1 MQRQRRKIFK
11 VSPHRRHGGTI
22 ATMKE
27 PILEVVNVSYSYKT
41 ERGPIPVLKDISFSV
56 HYHEF
61 VSIVAPTGTGKTTLL
76 RIIAGLRK
84 PDSGK
89 VLLMGEEVRGP
100 TPKLAMIF
108 QDFALFPWLTA
119 LENVELALMHR
130 RDLNKEVKR
139 KIARKYLALVGLEGF
154 EDYYPRELSGGMK
167 QRVAIAR
174 ALAAQ
179 PVVLLMDEPFANLDA
194 ITAEGLR
201 SEVYNM
207 VFNEESTVKA
217 IVMVSHNLE
226 EVVELSDKVIILGG
240 KPAGIIA
247 EVDVELPRPRNT
259 RDAEFQDYL
268 DRLYSLLSI
277 SLRT

>member
-1 MQRQRRKIFK
+1 M
-11 VSPHRRHGGTI
+11 
-22 ATMKE
+22 
-27 PILEVVNVSYSYKT
+27 
-41 ERGPIPVLKDISFSV
+41 PVLKEVSFKV
-56 HYHEF
+56 YAQEF
-61 VSIVAPTGTGKTTLL
+61 VSIVAPTGTGKSTLL
-76 RIIAGLRK
+76 RIIAGLRR
-84 PDSGK
+84 PDKGR

-130 RDLNKEVKR
+130 KDLSKESRREMAK
-139 KIARKYLALVGLEGF
+139 KYLELVGLGGF

-201 SEVYNM
+201 SEIYSM
-207 VFNEESTVKA
+207 IFNEESTVKA
-217 IVMVSHNLE
+217 IIMVSHNLE
-226 EVVELSDKVIILGG
+226 EVVELSDKVLILGG
-240 KPAGIIA
+240 KPATIIS
-247 EVDVELPRPRNT
+247 EVPINLPRPRNS
-259 RDAEFQDYL
+259 RDPEFQDYL
-268 DRLYSLLSI
+268 DRLYSILSMSI
-277 SLRT
+277 RGFV

>member
-1 MQRQRRKIFK
+1 M
-11 VSPHRRHGGTI
+11 
-22 ATMKE
+22 
-27 PILEVVNVSYSYKT
+27 LEVVNVSYSYKT
-41 ERGPIPVLKDISFSV
+41 EKGSLPVLKNISFGV
-56 HYHEF
+56 YPQEF

-84 PDSGK
+84 PDHGK
-89 VLLMGEEVRGP
+89 VILMGEEVKKP
-100 TPKLAMIF
+100 TSKLAMIF
-108 QDFALFPWLTA
+108 QDFALYPWLTA

-130 RDLNKEVKR
+130 KDLSKEVR
-139 KIARKYLALVGLEGF
+139 REIARKYLELVGLGGF

-179 PVVLLMDEPFANLDA
+179 PTVLLMDEPFANLDA

-201 SEVYNM
+201 SEIYKM

-226 EVVELSDKVIILGG
+226 EVVELSDRVLVLSGR
-240 KPAGIIA
+240 PASIAA
-247 EVDVELPRPRNT
+247 EVEIKLPRPRNT
-259 RDAEFQDYL
+259 RDVEFQDYL

-277 SLRT
+277 GL

>member
-1 MQRQRRKIFK
+1 
-11 VSPHRRHGGTI
+11 
-22 ATMKE
+22 MKE
-27 PILEVVNVSYSYKT
+27 PILEVIDVSYSYKT
-41 ERGPIPVLKDISFSV
+41 EKGPVPVLKDINFKVYS
-56 HYHEF
+56 HEF

-76 RIIAGLRK
+76 KIIAGLRR

-89 VLLMGEEVRGP
+89 VLLMGEEIRGP

-108 QDFALFPWLTA
+108 QDFALYPWLTA
-119 LENVELALMHR
+119 LENVELALFHR
-130 RDLNKEVKR
+130 KDLSKEVR
-139 KIARKYLALVGLEGF
+139 REIARKYLELVGLGGF

-201 SEVYNM
+201 AEIYNM

-217 IVMVSHNLE
+217 IVMVSHNLD

-240 KPAGIIA
+240 RPASIMA
-247 EVDVELPRPRNT
+247 EVEIKLSRPRNT
-259 RDAEFQDYL
+259 RDIEFQDYL

-277 SLRT
+277 SLKV

>member
-1 MQRQRRKIFK
+1 MD
-11 VSPHRRHGGTI
+11 VSF
-22 ATMKE
+22 
-27 PILEVVNVSYSYKT
+27 SYRT
-41 ERGPIPVLKDISFSV
+41 ERGPLHVLKNVSFTV
-56 HYHEF
+56 YEKQY

-100 TPKLAMIF
+100 TPKISMIF

-119 LENVELALMHR
+119 LENVEIALLHKRLSRDERIKLAR
-130 RDLNKEVKR
+130 R
-139 KIARKYLALVGLEGF
+139 YLELVGLGAF
-154 EDYYPRELSGGMK
+154 ENYYPRELSGGMK

-179 PVVLLMDEPFANLDA
+179 PVLLLMDEPFTNLDA

-201 SEVYNM
+201 SEIYDM

-226 EVVELSDKVIILGG
+226 EVIELSDRVIILGG
-240 KPAGIIA
+240 RPATVIS
-247 EVDVELPRPRNT
+247 DVSIDLPRPRSP
-259 RDAEFQDYL
+259 RDKEFQDYL
-268 DRLYSLLSI
+268 DLLYGEI
-277 SLRT
+277 SKSMELAGIAKT

>member
-1 MQRQRRKIFK
+1 MNI
-11 VSPHRRHGGTI
+11 
-22 ATMKE
+22 
-27 PILEVVNVSYSYKT
+27 NYSYKT
-41 ERGPIPVLKDISFSV
+41 EKGPIPVLKDISFKVYSQ
-56 HYHEF
+56 EF

-76 RIIAGLRK
+76 KIIAGLRK

-89 VLLMGEEVRGP
+89 VILMGEEVRGP

-108 QDFALFPWLTA
+108 QDFALYPWLTA
-119 LENVELALMHR
+119 LENVELALLHR
-130 RDLNKEVKR
+130 KDLSKEVR
-139 KIARKYLALVGLEGF
+139 KEIARKYLELVGLSGF

-179 PVVLLMDEPFANLDA
+179 PMVLLMDEPFANLDA

-201 SEVYNM
+201 AEIYNM

-240 KPAGIIA
+240 RPASIIA
-247 EVDVELPRPRNT
+247 EVEVRLPRPRNT
-259 RDAEFQDYL
+259 RDVEFQDYL

-277 SLRT
+277 SLKV